1 MEHGPHRHACGVP
14 GGPRWVGDPV
24 DVITGENVFSKKDL
38 TVPGPVAF
46 QFRRNYNHTWAG
58 LAQGI
63 GRGFRHSFDHW
74 LCFDVDGL
82 TYFNAEGGEIQ
93 FPFLDHDGDAAAS
106 GGYSLRRESAGEYHV
121 SRHAQPTRVFRPSV
135 DRRAWPLAE
144 LRKEGGSLRLAYER
158 RRLQAAWIDEHR
170 CLWFVYGEHGQIT
183 ELQLRRTGED
193 PLPLIK
199 YRYDAHQRLV
209 EGIDVYK
216 QRFGCGYDAAHRLTE
231 RVDEGGYRFHFEYD
245 RSNRC
250 IASHGEDGLLSVQMK
265 YDLGARQ
272 TTVIDANGADWLYE
286 YDDAQNLLSVTDP
299 YGGVTL
305 YERGPGSELV
315 AEVDPEGRR
324 TEYLRDAAGAQIAK
338 RLPNGIVVPLPEGP
352 SPPDP
357 DAHRVPGIAIEWE
370 YGDLWD
376 LDFGLPDQYELPE
389 LPPSVRDALTTSESP
404 QRGRVEEVRDQA
416 GLLTREVL
424 EDGSKRRYGYT
435 HRGKVR
441 RLRDFDGSDYKLET
455 RSWDLPWRATD
466 PLGHVTEYEYTN
478 TAELS
483 EVIDPAG
490 NRVHYSYDLK
500 DRIASI
506 GRNVTV
512 HDRYEY
518 DGSDNLVAKYDGN
531 GRQLLEL
538 EYDGHGRLIRRE
550 LFSGD
555 THTFDYD
562 EQGWV
567 TRAATHQHTVEFAH
581 DAWRRR
587 TRDERDGKGIRH
599 RFVGAQ
605 LARTTTL
612 GRFDTEYHALDDG
625 TVVIVDPSGATHRI
639 RRHGRG
645 VFTRDLAN
653 GWSETA
659 QYSPRGWCLSKVAY
673 ATDAPDRA
681 WARKYLYSGE
691 GDLQRVIDTD
701 KGVTQHHHDQ
711 AHRLVGT
718 THPNGAQDAYRYT
731 KSGSLTHKPGLNEGT
746 VGHLNQLRWA
756 DGHQLEYGLRQ
767 HVSVQTTPDG
777 HRLEYKHDA
786 RDQLIAVRWNGHD
799 WWSADYDAIGRR
811 IRKTVAGQ
819 THTYHWDTDRLAAET
834 LPDGRLRVYVYPDA
848 FAMVPL
854 LFVDYE
860 SEDADPASGQ
870 RYYLFT
876 DQRGCPEKV
885 VDDAGDTVWE
895 AYVEPYGTAHV
906 LKGHDF
912 YQPLRFPGHWWD
924 PELGLHYNRFRYYSP
939 WLGRYLQ
946 VDRIGEQGGTNVYA
960 YASDPLGRVD
970 LRGLNPNSKS
980 GCGGGGGQQVSERED
995 GGDSAGTPDPTG
1007 AEVPSPPRAHDG
1019 PRPVIDDNIGAGR
1032 TPEDAARIMHERT
1045 RRHVEEQAAERAR
1058 RVQSINDREGQRA
1071 PLRARERDAARE
1083 VGRTGRRVGET
1094 QRDPTASD
1102 ADRSQALREHDE
1114 ARAAHREAAGDL
1126 ADFDDANPPVDRAPS
1141 DSGEPGRVYE
1151 PAYDPDTGRMV
1162 VTSSGPEP
1170 ASSRIGRP
1178 SDDDSLA
1185 DSTRPGRCGM
1195 PRAAGIL
1202 VDDAAEAGRERPSVV
1217 TTQGGY
1223 SFDRDGTIQHVNQC
1237 ENCADIA
1244 GRPENRIQTAGG
1256 LPDGVS
1262 TDTRPGARTSL
1273 DQQ

>member
-1 MEHGPHRHACGVP
+1 
-14 GGPRWVGDPV
+14 
-24 DVITGENVFSKKDL
+24 
-38 TVPGPVAF
+38 
-46 QFRRNYNHTWAG
+46 
-58 LAQGI
+58 
-63 GRGFRHSFDHW
+63 
-74 LCFDVDGL
+74 
-82 TYFNAEGGEIQ
+82 
-93 FPFLDHDGDAAAS
+93 
-106 GGYSLRRESAGEYHV
+106 
-121 SRHAQPTRVFRPSV
+121 
-135 DRRAWPLAE
+135 
-144 LRKEGGSLRLAYER
+144 
-158 RRLQAAWIDEHR
+158 
-170 CLWFVYGEHGQIT
+170 
-183 ELQLRRTGED
+183 
-193 PLPLIK
+193 
-199 YRYDAHQRLV
+199 
-209 EGIDVYK
+209 
-216 QRFGCGYDAAHRLTE
+216 
-231 RVDEGGYRFHFEYD
+231 
-245 RSNRC
+245 
-250 IASHGEDGLLSVQMK
+250 
-265 YDLGARQ
+265 
-272 TTVIDANGADWLYE
+272 
-286 YDDAQNLLSVTDP
+286 
-299 YGGVTL
+299 
-305 YERGPGSELV
+305 
-315 AEVDPEGRR
+315 
-324 TEYLRDAAGAQIAK
+324 
-338 RLPNGIVVPLPEGP
+338 
-352 SPPDP
+352 
-357 DAHRVPGIAIEWE
+357 
-370 YGDLWD
+370 
-376 LDFGLPDQYELPE
+376 
-389 LPPSVRDALTTSESP
+389 
-404 QRGRVEEVRDQA
+404 
-416 GLLTREVL
+416 
-424 EDGSKRRYGYT
+424 
-435 HRGKVR
+435 
-441 RLRDFDGSDYKLET
+441 
-455 RSWDLPWRATD
+455 
-466 PLGHVTEYEYTN
+466 
-478 TAELS
+478 
-483 EVIDPAG
+483 
-490 NRVHYSYDLK
+490 
-500 DRIASI
+500 
-506 GRNVTV
+506 
-512 HDRYEY
+512 
-518 DGSDNLVAKYDGN
+518 
-531 GRQLLEL
+531 
-538 EYDGHGRLIRRE
+538 
-550 LFSGD
+550 
-555 THTFDYD
+555 
-562 EQGWV
+562 
-567 TRAATHQHTVEFAH
+567 
-581 DAWRRR
+581 
-587 TRDERDGKGIRH
+587 
-599 RFVGAQ
+599 
-605 LARTTTL
+605 
-612 GRFDTEYHALDDG
+612 
-625 TVVIVDPSGATHRI
+625 
-639 RRHGRG
+639 
-645 VFTRDLAN
+645 
-653 GWSETA
+653 
-659 QYSPRGWCLSKVAY
+659 
-673 ATDAPDRA
+673 
-681 WARKYLYSGE
+681 
-691 GDLQRVIDTD
+691 
-701 KGVTQHHHDQ
+701 
-711 AHRLVGT
+711 
-718 THPNGAQDAYRYT
+718 
-731 KSGSLTHKPGLNEGT
+731 
-746 VGHLNQLRWA
+746 
-756 DGHQLEYGLRQ
+756 
-767 HVSVQTTPDG
+767 
-777 HRLEYKHDA
+777 
-786 RDQLIAVRWNGHD
+786 
-799 WWSADYDAIGRR
+799 
-811 IRKTVAGQ
+811 
-819 THTYHWDTDRLAAET
+819 
-834 LPDGRLRVYVYPDA
+834 
-848 FAMVPL
+848 MVPL

-946 VDRIGEQGGTNVYA
+946 VDRIGEQGGMNVYA

-1058 RVQSINDREGQRA
+1058 RVQSINDREGRRA